1 MKTVTSISELNDLA
15 AVGQLIGLFRVPI
28 DLYHSGP
35 GISSTGLKEILKSPA
50 HYRAYLDG
58 QEDSAAFRLGRLVH
72 MRLLEPAEYFSAV
85 KVMPD
90 FAESHG
96 HPNTKAHREAKADWL
111 ADAKAQGCEVVTESE
126 MGEHDRYEKAMRSNR
141 LASKIFTG
149 GDAEVSCYW
158 IDEATGVLCRA
169 RADYIRGE
177 AIFDLK
183 TTSYSAAPKEF
194 QKTVLNF
201 GYHVSAAFYLDGF
214 ARYLPVKHF
223 SWVALEKKPPY
234 CFGFFA
240 ADQELLNAGRAEYTK
255 ALATFAECMKTQR
268 WPGYEEKFVN
278 LSLTGI

>member
-1 MKTVTSISELNDLA
+1 MKTITSISELNDLA
-15 AVGQLIGLFRVPI
+15 ATGDLLGLVRVPI
-28 DLYHSGP
+28 ELYHSGP

-50 HYRAYLDG
+50 HYLAYLEG

-72 MRLLEPAEYFSAV
+72 MRILEPEVYMRTVVVAPPWDARTKEGKAIREAFLIESAGKEAVTAAEYTENERYWNAAQAN
-85 KVMPD
+85 K
-90 FAESHG
+90 
-96 HPNTKAHREAKADWL
+96 L
-111 ADAKAQGCEVVTESE
+111 A
-126 MGEHDRYEKAMRSNR
+126 R
-141 LASKIFTG
+141 KIFQG
-149 GDAEVSCYW
+149 GQAELSVYW
-158 IDEATGVLCRA
+158 IDEETKVLCKA
-169 RADYIRGE
+169 RADYLRGE

-214 ARYLPVKHF
+214 ARHLPVKHF
-223 SWVALEKKPPY
+223 SWVALEKKPPF

-255 ALATFAECMKTQR
+255 ALATFAECLKTGS
-268 WPGYEEKFVN
+268 WPGYAEQFVN

>member
-1 MKTVTSISELNDLA
+1 MKTITSLSELNDLA
-15 AVGQLIGLFRVPI
+15 AVGQLIGLVRVPI
-28 DLYHSGP
+28 DLYHAGP

-72 MRLLEPAEYFSAV
+72 MRLLEPEVYGQVVTF
-85 KVMPD
+85 MPN
-90 FAESHG
+90 FTELHG
-96 HPNTKAHREAKADWL
+96 HPNTNAHRQAKAEWL
-111 ADAKAQGCEVVTESE
+111 KANEHREVLTLNEAE
-126 MGEHDRYEKAMRSNR
+126 EHERYWLSMKASK

-149 GDAEVSCYW
+149 GSAEVSCYW

-201 GYHVSAAFYLDGF
+201 AYHVSAALYLDGF
-214 ARYLPVKHF
+214 QRFLPVKHF

-255 ALATFAECMKTQR
+255 ALATFAECMKTQI